1 MLVETFHAEDYPPE
15 QLIPALAARARELA
29 AAGVENVDVDAAA
42 SPARIVAYRNDEVVR
57 VRSLAPPADPA

>member
-15 QLIPALAARARELA
+15 RLIPALAARARELGE
-29 AAGVENVDVDAAA
+29 AGVENVDVDAVA

-57 VRSLAPPADPA
+57 VRPPDDPA

>member
-15 QLIPALAARARELA
+15 QLIPALAARARELT
-29 AAGVENVDVDAAA
+29 AAGVENVGVDAAA

-57 VRSLAPPADPA
+57 VRPSADPS